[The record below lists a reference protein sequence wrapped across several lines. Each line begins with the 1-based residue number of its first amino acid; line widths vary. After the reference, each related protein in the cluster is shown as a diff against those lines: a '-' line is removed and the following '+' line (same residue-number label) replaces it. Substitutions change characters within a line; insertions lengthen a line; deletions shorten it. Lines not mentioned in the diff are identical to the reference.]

1 MSPLARKELLKYLAT
16 WLISIFLQVVS
27 LQEDAASHDHINKEL
42 KDTLNS
48 TTVELRDKE
57 AELATV
63 QSELASLRA
72 QLENQLKQ
80 VEDLT
85 AAKVNI

>member
-1 MSPLARKELLKYLAT
+1 M
-16 WLISIFLQVVS
+16 QVVS
-27 LQEDAASHDHINKEL
+27 LQEEAASHDHINKEL

-57 AELATV
+57 AELAAV
-63 QSELASLRA
+63 QSELSSLRVE
-72 QLENQLKQ
+72 LENQLKQ
-80 VEDLT
+80 VRDLT

>member
-1 MSPLARKELLKYLAT
+1 MKILQHGLF
-16 WLISIFLQVVS
+16 SIFLQVVS
-27 LQEDAASHDHINKEL
+27 LQEEAASHDHINKEL

-63 QSELASLRA
+63 QSELSSLRVE
-72 QLENQLKQ
+72 LETQLKQ
-80 VEDLT
+80 VQDLT